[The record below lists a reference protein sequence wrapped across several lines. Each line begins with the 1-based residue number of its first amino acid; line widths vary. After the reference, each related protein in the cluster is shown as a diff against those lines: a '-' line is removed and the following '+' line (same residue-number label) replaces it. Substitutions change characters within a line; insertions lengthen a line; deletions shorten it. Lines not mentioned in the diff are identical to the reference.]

1 MFSHRTLVILLP
13 RLTVCTI
20 PALQI
25 AIDAVLI
32 SFSWDMDMNEDKGE
46 ESEKKGEISKKTYT
60 KQGMFLHND
69 HMHAQLNGGDKVR
82 MYPCVRGLGVSG
94 DRGGARGELHRL
106 CGAEEAT
113 LTCTAHVY

>member
-1 MFSHRTLVILLP
+1 MFSHHTCIILSP
-13 RLTVCTI
+13 RLAVCTV

-46 ESEKKGEISKKTYT
+46 ESEGKGEISKKTYT

-69 HMHAQLNGGDKVR
+69 HMQAQLNGGDKVR
-82 MYPCVRGLGVSG
+82 FRRA
-94 DRGGARGELHRL
+94 RGGCQRGSRRGE
-106 CGAEEAT
+106 
-113 LTCTAHVY
+113 V